1 MFNFF
6 HLFWKYF
13 IFLQIIKQTVPKIL
27 SYNRSSSKWNKK
39 CTLKKL
45 LFKIIEWK
53 QNFNALF
60 PFFFHFFG
68 VLLFSNSFE
77 SILFRKRT
85 EPNWMIEK
93 FSTKSFEWPEIVPKI
108 ENETKKIIKIYSN
121 YYYVLRKVYLPVIL
135 SKVVMLKQMAVHQ
148 HPCRYWK
155 GVVLVLSIKIK
166 LTPQKSN
173 KKACLFLKT
182 NLFLYLNCI
191 KNFYLFR
198 CYVYF

>member
-1 MFNFF
+1 M
-6 HLFWKYF
+6 
-13 IFLQIIKQTVPKIL
+13 PKIL

-39 CTLKKL
+39 NVHCKKL

-93 FSTKSFEWPEIVPKI
+93 FSTKSFEWPEIVPKKSK
-108 ENETKKIIKIYSN
+108 TKPKKIIKIYSN

-166 LTPQKSN
+166 LTPQISN
-173 KKACLFLKT
+173 KSMPFSKNKSFPLFE
-182 NLFLYLNCI
+182 
-191 KNFYLFR
+191 FY
-198 CYVYF
+198 